1 MTRDYTTKRF
11 KRDVAAYTA
20 HIEQK
25 LRYLKVVG
33 FAPRERGV
41 GTDPDLDS
49 IFVPLHIVLRGSP
62 LQSGGDKM
70 FKTLS

>member
-25 LRYLKVVG
+25 LRYLIVVG
-33 FAPRERGV
+33 FAPRERGI
-41 GTDPDLDS
+41 GTGPDLDS
-49 IFVPLHIVLRGSP
+49 IFCLCI
-62 LQSGGDKM
+62 
-70 FKTLS
+70 